1 MQAKLKDY
9 IWIDLQR
16 AFGNRKIFLG
26 VFGVCIVFLY
36 NNYMPDSAI
45 GWVSEITSI
54 SALSM
59 AAFLFASYP
68 YATAFCEDREYRYD
82 MQMTLRGNSF
92 SYACARLIVVF
103 LSSLFTM
110 LMGFFLAT
118 LFICLKYGLISQSA
132 IDNIS
137 SGHGHYYQL
146 AVQGDYALYILCA
159 GLQIGSLAGTLAVI
173 GLMCSLFVRNRM
185 LVYIFPVALLYVE
198 DILVQRLL
206 GWEVGSIFSLRSMG
220 IATLQF
226 TVNGQSWWLY
236 YFEIF
241 MILLCCSAIVCW
253 KTGRR

>member
-16 AFGNRKIFLG
+16 VFGNSKLLVG

-36 NNYMPDSAI
+36 NNYIPDAMI

-59 AAFLFASYP
+59 VAFLFASYP
-68 YATAFCEDREYRYD
+68 YATAFCEDREFRYD

-103 LSSLFTM
+103 LISVFTM
-110 LMGFFLAT
+110 LMGFFLAAF
-118 LFICLKYGLISQSA
+118 FICLKYGLTSQSA
-132 IDNIS
+132 IDNMS
-137 SGHGHYYQL
+137 SGHYYQL
-146 AVQGDYALYILCA
+146 AVQGHDMLYILCA
-159 GLQIGSLAGTLAVI
+159 GLQIGSLAGALAVI
-173 GLMCSLFVRNRM
+173 GLTCSLFVRNRM
-185 LVYIFPVALLYVE
+185 LVYILPVALLYVE

-226 TVNGQSWWLY
+226 TVKGQSWQLY

-241 MILLCCSAIVCW
+241 MILLCCGAIVCW